1 VSDNRVLL
9 KGFIDPAST
18 VDVSWLPTTI
28 GWKVTFV
35 LILVWG
41 AWKSFHLFHSYKAN
55 KYRRLAVKAI
65 SRSKQ
70 DPIDNQRQQQELR
83 RINSLLK
90 QVACCSFPGSKVAM
104 LSGNEWGEFLTV
116 SSPHQVFDRALL
128 LQWQQDIYKP
138 ASDYS
143 WTESELSQ
151 IRLSAITWVKSHV
164 RGTDDRV

>member
-1 VSDNRVLL
+1 MSDNRVLL

-18 VDVSWLPTTI
+18 VDVIWLPTTI
-28 GWKVTFV
+28 GWKATFV

-65 SRSKQ
+65 SRIKQ
-70 DPIDNQRQQQELR
+70 DTIDNQRQQQELR

-116 SSPHQVFDRALL
+116 SSPHQVFDRTLL

-138 ASDYS
+138 ASDYG
-143 WTESELSQ
+143 WTEGELSQ
-151 IRLSAITWVKSHV
+151 VRLSAIAWVKGHV
-164 RGTDDRV
+164 RGSDGRV

>member
-1 VSDNRVLL
+1 MSDNRVLL

-28 GWKVTFV
+28 GWKATFV

-65 SRSKQ
+65 SRIKQ
-70 DPIDNQRQQQELR
+70 DTIDNQRQQQELR

-104 LSGNEWGEFLTV
+104 LSGNEWGSSSLFLHRIRFLTERFYCNG
-116 SSPHQVFDRALL
+116 SKISTSPHQIIAGPKVN
-128 LQWQQDIYKP
+128 
-138 ASDYS
+138 
-143 WTESELSQ
+143 
-151 IRLSAITWVKSHV
+151 
-164 RGTDDRV
+164 